1 MAGSSKGSRTTA
13 EVVKPDTGAVKGG
26 RSGKCELLFTIQFGN
41 FFWQARDSQLKE
53 QYEIM
58 VTQSQSIVE
67 RNNEAG
73 HEAQYLL
80 GQLEVQGETIAWQAD
95 TMSWFTLIT
104 FIFLPLAFFTQVR
117 RNHQSP
123 LTILTCFG

>member
-1 MAGSSKGSRTTA
+1 LVT
-13 EVVKPDTGAVKGG
+13 
-26 RSGKCELLFTIQFGN
+26 

-104 FIFLPLAFFTQVR
+104 FIFLPLAFFTQVC
-117 RNHQSP
+117 RNHQPP
-123 LTILTCFG
+123 LTVLTYFG